1 METNNLNE
9 KSKLITNSKFSPEK
23 ILKYLIFSL
32 PSLTGGS
39 FWFGWHVGNTKYD
52 SQKIELA
59 ENNTKYKDTLTH
71 LKVQITKLKDDSIKG
86 AHYMEKDAF
95 YFANS
100 NKSSDKIK
108 NKRHQFDKP
117 TTSDIPIQKKSDE
130 DYWNNEI
137 NILKKDKKELE
148 SKLKLI
154 SSEKVD
160 LKRKIQSYMSM
171 QDSIINEMEILH
183 DQLKITEGK
192 AREDTQIAIKELLIK
207 SRDSKVRFNET
218 DDGKE
223 FAKEMEKDSKELA
236 DAKAKI
242 HKLEQTVENA
252 DGKESDAYYKS
263 GINALKEIK
272 GLFVIFG
279 INHTQKCN
287 LIKGIKSNFEEAQ
300 KLGKDCSSEIDQ
312 LEKDFSQ
319 YLK

>member
-9 KSKLITNSKFSPEK
+9 RNKVIPNSKFYLKK
-23 ILKYLIFSL
+23 ILGYIALASPVL
-32 PSLTGGS
+32 SGV
-39 FWFGWHVGNTKYD
+39 FGFGFYTGNTKYEVE
-52 SQKIELA
+52 KIDLEK
-59 ENNTKYKDTLTH
+59 NNTKYKDTLANF
-71 LKVQITKLKDDSIKG
+71 KKQITKLKDDSIRCE
-86 AHYMEKDAF
+86 HYIEKEASLNLNR
-95 YFANS
+95 NS
-100 NKSSDKIK
+100 SKIK
-108 NKRHQFDKP
+108 NKNYQFDKP
-117 TTSDIPIQKKSDE
+117 ISDISIQKKSDE

-148 SKLKLI
+148 SKLKFI

-160 LKRKIQSYMSM
+160 LKRKIQNYVSI
-171 QDSIINEMEILH
+171 QDSIINELEILH
-183 DQLKITEGK
+183 DQLKMTEGK
-192 AREDTQIAIKELLIK
+192 AREDTQIAIKELLMK

-223 FAKEMEKDSKELA
+223 FAKEMEKDSRELA
-236 DAKAKI
+236 DAKVKI
-242 HKLEQTVENA
+242 HKLEQTVKSA

-300 KLGKDCSSEIDQ
+300 KLGKNCSREIDQ
-312 LEKDFSQ
+312 LNEDFSQ